1 MLEKLNQEQE
11 ILMHATRDKY
21 LKKFFSLPKLN
32 IKKAEEWIKW
42 LYRFCN
48 LKEPQVIFVDSPLA
62 CQYAVNILNGGNQVE
77 NQVRSQVWSQV
88 WDQVWNQVR
97 SQVWSQV
104 RNQVESQVRNQV
116 ESQVRSQVG
125 SQVRNQVW
133 SQVGSQ
139 VENQKLEYYVFSSY
153 ADYSDFFW
161 LSFYDFFQKL
171 KIVKNKDF
179 TQYKKLIDTGIF
191 MTIQLENVCV
201 VSAMPTSIKR
211 EGTKM
216 HNPNGYAVEFADGY
230 GQHYLYGVYFEPEMF
245 DKVKVMTAKEALNIK
260 NMEQRMAVLKLF
272 GADRILSEIGAKL
285 IDKSTRGNELYSIDG
300 ITSKTEKILKYECP
314 STGRVY
320 TKFVKPHYESA
331 DLAQAESHH
340 FTLEQ
345 YNNLQWE
352 A

>member
-1 MLEKLNQEQE
+1 MTVQLDGLC
-11 ILMHATRDKY
+11 I
-21 LKKFFSLPKLN
+21 
-32 IKKAEEWIKW
+32 I
-42 LYRFCN
+42 
-48 LKEPQVIFVDSPLA
+48 
-62 CQYAVNILNGGNQVE
+62 
-77 NQVRSQVWSQV
+77 
-88 WDQVWNQVR
+88 
-97 SQVWSQV
+97 
-104 RNQVESQVRNQV
+104 
-116 ESQVRSQVG
+116 
-125 SQVRNQVW
+125 
-133 SQVGSQ
+133 
-139 VENQKLEYYVFSSY
+139 SS
-153 ADYSDFFW
+153 
-161 LSFYDFFQKL
+161 
-171 KIVKNKDF
+171 
-179 TQYKKLIDTGIF
+179 
-191 MTIQLENVCV
+191 
-201 VSAMPTSIKR
+201 MPTKIHRDGIKL
-211 EGTKM
+211 
-216 HNPNGYAVEFADGY
+216 HNPNGYAIEFADGY
-230 GQHYLYGVYFEPEMF
+230 GQYYLYGVYFSPEDF

>member
-62 CQYAVNILNGGNQVE
+62 CQYAVNMLGNQVG
-77 NQVRSQVWSQV
+77 
-88 WDQVWNQVR
+88 

-104 RNQVESQVRNQV
+104 RNQVWNQVGNQVWRQVRNQV
-116 ESQVRSQVG
+116 G
-125 SQVRNQVW
+125 
-133 SQVGSQ
+133 
-139 VENQKLEYYVFSSY
+139 NQKLEYYVFSSY
-153 ADYSDFFW
+153 ADYSDFYW
-161 LSFYDFFQKL
+161 LSFYDFCQKL

-191 MTIQLENVCV
+191 MTIQLDGLCV

-230 GQHYLYGVYFEPEMF
+230 GQHYFYGVYFEPEMF

-285 IDKSTRGNELYSIDG
+285 IDKSKRGNELYSIDG

-314 STGRVY
+314 STGRIY

>member
-62 CQYAVNILNGGNQVE
+62 CQYAVNMLGNQVG
-77 NQVRSQVWSQV
+77 SQVWSQV
-88 WDQVWNQVR
+88 MNQVG
-97 SQVWSQV
+97 SQVK
-104 RNQVESQVRNQV
+104 N
-116 ESQVRSQVG
+116 QVG
-125 SQVRNQVW
+125 SQVRNQVENQVMNQVENQVW
-133 SQVGSQ
+133 NQVGNQ
-139 VENQKLEYYVFSSY
+139 VWRQVRNQVGNQKLEYYVFSSY
-153 ADYSDFFW
+153 ADYSDFYW

-191 MTIQLENVCV
+191 MTIQLDGLCV

-230 GQHYLYGVYFEPEMF
+230 GQHYFYGVYFEPEMF

-285 IDKSTRGNELYSIDG
+285 IDKSKRGNELYSIDG

-314 STGRVY
+314 STGRIY